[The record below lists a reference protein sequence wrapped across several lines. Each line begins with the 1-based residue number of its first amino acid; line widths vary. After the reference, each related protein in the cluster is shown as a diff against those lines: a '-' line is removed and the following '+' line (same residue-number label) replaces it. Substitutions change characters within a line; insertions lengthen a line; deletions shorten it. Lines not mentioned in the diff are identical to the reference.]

1 MLNANIHDSYLPD
14 KRARKETPPLYP
26 GSIYEDPAAEMRKK
40 WAEKKR
46 KKGKGNMPERKS
58 MSQERDYAS
67 TAAAVTAKQHQR
79 LHDQAE
85 AIVQSTGWMRECDL
99 TLGEI
104 KLRQAA
110 LILLGREGK
119 VAVG

>member
-1 MLNANIHDSYLPD
+1 
-14 KRARKETPPLYP
+14 
-26 GSIYEDPAAEMRKK
+26 
-40 WAEKKR
+40 
-46 KKGKGNMPERKS
+46 MPERKS
-58 MSQERDYAS
+58 MSQERYYAS
-67 TAAAVTAKQHQR
+67 TAAAVTAKQHWR

-85 AIVQSTGWMRECDL
+85 AIVQATGWMRECDL
-99 TLGEI
+99 TLDEV